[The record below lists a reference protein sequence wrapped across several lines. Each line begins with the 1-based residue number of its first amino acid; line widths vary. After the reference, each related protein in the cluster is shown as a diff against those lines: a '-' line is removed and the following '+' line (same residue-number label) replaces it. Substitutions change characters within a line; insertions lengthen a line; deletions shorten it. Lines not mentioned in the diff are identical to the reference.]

1 MCIQTGRLF
10 LNAKQHVAYEDDMKG
25 DCFTPVTCM
34 QSAAMHE
41 EKFKVLFLVDNQK
54 A

>member
-1 MCIQTGRLF
+1 M
-10 LNAKQHVAYEDDMKG
+10 NAKQHVAYEDDMKG
-25 DCFTPVTCM
+25 DYFTPVTCM
-34 QSAAMHE
+34 QSVAMRK